1 MEILVNLTLLLSLHN
16 MYQHGISIKSSFIN
30 VQQHAIDLSFPLD
43 CHKKAGDGNNK
54 HFICLICIEK
64 VPAWSSSM
72 DQMGIVSFSTGYSL
86 VLPHSR
92 VSQFRSLTSSRKIS
106 NAAPRA
112 GKLPPYAVQMEP
124 VVQYSQK
131 DPLYDPNH
139 DNLDDA
145 VVNKNEIYAQ
155 PKILNVHDQSGEN
168 YGPPYGSLP
177 TAPLYSHGGHPHYY
191 EAPEPII
198 EIIIKESN
206 ETLPSPPAQPIPKKK
221 KEPVHVF
228 YVKYSKDPHSKDKV
242 VYDKPIPAIT
252 PPTNEEDEHDHH
264 QDYVTVTP
272 EPLYIPHETTTLRAI
287 IKPESELYHS
297 DSSVKVTFGNE
308 GRHYNSDRREGQTH
322 TENHEETA
330 PRPAIAYP
338 QQPPSHPPLERSASP
353 KPPQYQESPRPS
365 NHPGPTPQTYRHNA
379 QHAQSRIQFQQP
391 YIPNEQQLPRQGPS
405 VSPFRTQTLN
415 PTFAPRP
422 QFNGPPRTA
431 FHSGPQRPFHQPQ
444 AQPFF
449 DEPKYLQENYHTITT
464 DQVDTAKDQLAPNRQ
479 SNFNFIPKPSP
490 SPSPAHFQEHLNRP
504 QHIPVNQQVPQQRPP
519 QQFLESHS
527 KPSFAVSPSRSPFFN
542 LKPSPPQVEDNRPPF
557 HQFTSGQSQP
567 QQPQFSFH
575 QGPHSQLRPTSQIP
589 TQQNIRNQHSFS
601 GPVQNQPSQITHTQ
615 FLPQPSSPPLFNFH
629 AQPSP
634 TPEQQNHFHQIS
646 PSERPQ
652 FGQPLGP
659 SERPFIG
666 QQSNFND
673 QSNLQHQQ
681 NVGQFV
687 PKGGELVAAIPKYE
701 QHITVSGPTADYSSL
716 GQPSQ
721 PTPATSQTDE
731 RQYREQQQR
740 QNQEQ
745 QQQLHQQQYHQQQQL
760 HQQQQQQYQQQQQQ
774 QQLQHQQQ
782 QQQQHQEQQ
791 QQQQQ
796 YDAEQEQVRLQLA
809 QNVQKQQEEIQRLQS
824 QLLLAQQQPQQH
836 YQQTQTRNN
845 YNQQQFESSSPK
857 YQYSNERSRQPTY
870 SSSTPSPAYYQST
883 SRTVEIKPTTQ
894 KYVSSTINSISTTPE
909 AKKEEKKKNRPA
921 VELPDEVPDDLRQQ
935 LLSSGILDNADIS
948 ILDYDKVG
956 ETPLESLPPDQLANF
971 FSAGGGQQIAAS
983 ENRPIVVKPNGDF
996 FQSRIDEE
1004 DDDDQEIAA
1013 SENVATYVAPPP
1025 TQKQAV
1031 EMKVVHFD
1039 PKTDQGQNIAKEYVK
1054 EDATQLEPV
1063 ALNDKKY
1070 NRYLPLKVSG
1080 NQFPL
1085 PDILKGR
1092 KVTSVVVLA
1101 PVETEALNGDHSR
1114 AERATSTSLKGI
1126 KFVAG
1131 DSLQDLLKRPSKENF
1146 EKWLETEKKTESDL
1160 QSVVLLV
1167 LGNDKT
1173 SEEKEIFMYDI
1184 ASGNVNKLSGE
1195 LSNAFVEAA
1204 ENNSLSKDIEKLAI
1218 EGEGTPEDFNKDENI
1233 AEGSENVPLLVDL
1246 SGLSLNQE
1254 DNNQVSISSG
1264 YISSLVDNEF
1274 YEALLSKEK
1283 MTRGVRRGC
1292 VRLRAAVIGIDDED
1306 DSTFTITV
1314 DHKTFHFQVGL
1325 KYIVTKTLARDG
1337 SERERW
1343 VRALEDTILRHGRRE
1358 RWSRSVPAPTARH
1371 GDLERRI
1378 AEADAYLQIMIE
1390 LVSLGLGNTIM
1401 RHGDLERRIAEAD
1414 AYLQIMIELV
1424 SKMTIRVSELADPH
1438 EKANGQ
1444 IILDHSNAMLDNIK
1458 HSIVLLQI
1466 AKNTVNPVNGVY
1478 QGPTS
1483 TSQTHIKQGSSDVS
1497 PHVELGSECRELSTP
1512 THPLP
1517 LEAIDAPKLFF
1528 AGQAMSLLVPDTSY
1542 SSSEGEDDFFDA
1554 DDGVDI
1560 VQPGPR

>member
-1466 AKNTVNPVNGVY
+1466 AKINLCEDSLSY
-1478 QGPTS
+1478 LMILHS
-1483 TSQTHIKQGSSDVS
+1483 FLSDLALIIV
-1497 PHVELGSECRELSTP
+1497 L
-1512 THPLP
+1512 
-1517 LEAIDAPKLFF
+1517 
-1528 AGQAMSLLVPDTSY
+1528 QYNNTSY

-1560 VQPGPR
+1560 VQPGP

>member
-1314 DHKTFHFQVGL
+1314 DHKTFHFQ
-1325 KYIVTKTLARDG
+1325 ARDG

-1466 AKNTVNPVNGVY
+1466 AK
-1478 QGPTS
+1478 
-1483 TSQTHIKQGSSDVS
+1483 
-1497 PHVELGSECRELSTP
+1497 
-1512 THPLP
+1512 
-1517 LEAIDAPKLFF
+1517 
-1528 AGQAMSLLVPDTSY
+1528 
-1542 SSSEGEDDFFDA
+1542 GEDDFFDA

-1560 VQPGPR
+1560 VQPGP